1 MSGAQKLTAVL
12 GGIAAGLAT
21 FIAVEIAAGFLSV
34 IVRLIEQYTKWF
46 NLGEDR
52 NNWLGVVF
60 LYWAVLPAIF
70 ISAVVCARTI
80 KSRWNH

>member
-1 MSGAQKLTAVL
+1 MSGAQKLTVVL

-21 FIAVEIAAGFLSV
+21 FITVEIAAGFLSV

-46 NLGEDR
+46 DLGEER

-70 ISAVVCARTI
+70 IGAVVCARTI